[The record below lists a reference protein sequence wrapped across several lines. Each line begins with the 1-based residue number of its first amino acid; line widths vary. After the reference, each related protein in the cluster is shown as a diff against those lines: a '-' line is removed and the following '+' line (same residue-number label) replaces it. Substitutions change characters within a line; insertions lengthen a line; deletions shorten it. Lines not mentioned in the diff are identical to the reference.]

1 MAPDRGK
8 TPRRAEDDLF
18 DWFTVSYKTLYTV
31 AGVLVVLAGI
41 AGYYYFIRNHAGTLP
56 AAADTVAPS
65 QTHARFTSIEG
76 TVKVKAVGT
85 FEWVAADPSM
95 VLRRSDLVRTG
106 SGAAAEIT
114 FFDGS
119 VVHVRPDSLIT
130 IEETSEDPST
140 KRRKVVWHISSGEV
154 NFETVKR
161 NVPGSATEVSTPTVK
176 STVGELS
183 QANIRVA
190 EAGDSDFRLYR
201 GSTQVQSL
209 KTGDKVELAGGQAV
223 RFDAGG
229 KASAKVAL
237 PQVPA
242 ILAPPHQAEIA
253 YPDPARA
260 TTLLAWRAVPGA
272 ASYHL
277 MLDYNATF
285 NRPLVDRRN
294 IKDNSQELRGLDVG
308 KYFWRVAVVDKDN
321 VEGPPSDVA
330 RFSVVPPSAGTA
342 ADPPPLAIDLLD
354 VRTNILQVKGRTEP
368 GGRVTV
374 NGQPVD
380 VQNDGSF
387 NEFITMQK
395 PGKQVVVVRATG
407 INGGVAEQRRPI
419 VVGY

>member
-1 MAPDRGK
+1 MAPERGK
-8 TPRRAEDDLF
+8 TPRRAEDDLL
-18 DWFTVSYKTLYTV
+18 DWFTVSYKTLYTG
-31 AGVLVVLAGI
+31 AAVLALVGGI
-41 AGYYYFIRNHAGTLP
+41 AVYHYYWHP
-56 AAADTVAPS
+56 PPVAPS
-65 QTHARFTSIEG
+65 VDAATPLSTSARFTSLEG

-85 FEWVAADPSM
+85 FEWVNADPAM

-114 FFDGS
+114 FFDSS

-130 IEETSEDPST
+130 IEETTEDPST
-140 KRRKVVWHISSGEV
+140 KKRKVAWHISSGEV

-176 STVGELS
+176 STVGEMS

-190 EAGDSDFRLYR
+190 EAGDSDFRLFR

-209 KTGDKVELAGGQAV
+209 KTADKVELAGGEAV

-229 KASAKVAL
+229 KATAKVAL

-272 ASYHL
+272 VSYHL
-277 MLDYNATF
+277 MLDYSAYF

-294 IKDNSQELRGLDVG
+294 IKDSSQELRGLDVG
-308 KYFWRVAVVDKDN
+308 KYFWRVAAVDKDN

-330 RFSVVPPSAGTA
+330 RFTVVPPSAGTA
-342 ADPPPLAIDLLD
+342 ADAPPLAIDVLD

-374 NGQPVD
+374 NGQRVD

-387 NEFITMQK
+387 NEFITLAK
-395 PGKQVVVVRATG
+395 AGKQTVVIRATG
-407 INGGVAEQRRPI
+407 INGGVAEQKRPI
-419 VVGY
+419 VVAY